1 VGPPALKPLNGIGA
15 ARQKHCRLH
24 GWMKTAMRS
33 SQKLLKFGNLE
44 GKTKPTRLAV
54 WVEHL

>member
-1 VGPPALKPLNGIGA
+1 
-15 ARQKHCRLH
+15 
-24 GWMKTAMRS
+24 MKTAMRS